1 MEKGNR
7 KNLFVGA
14 VFLSL
19 FILWTILISIIDLK
33 AIGPNNSTVGLAT
46 LNNAFHN
53 LTGVNLLLYNITDW
67 LGLVPIIFVLGFGFL
82 GLVQWIRRKS
92 ILKVDFN
99 ILILGGYYIV
109 VMAIYLL
116 FEEVVINY
124 RPILINGILE
134 ASYPSST
141 TMLVLTVMPTAIMQF
156 NNRLKN
162 KALKK
167 WIFLLINTFIIFMV
181 AARVISGVH
190 WISDIIGG
198 IFLSVGLVMVYK
210 FFSNLK

>member
-7 KNLFVGA
+7 KNLLVGA

-19 FILWTILISIIDLK
+19 FILWTILISFIDLK

-92 ILKVDFN
+92 ILKVDFS

-116 FEEVVINY
+116 FEEVIINY

-141 TMLVLTVMPTAIMQF
+141 TMLVLTVMPTAILQF
-156 NNRLKN
+156 NKRFKN

-167 WIFLLINTFIIFMV
+167 WISLLINAFIIFMV

-198 IFLSVGLVMVYK
+198 VFLSVGLVMLYR

>member
-7 KNLFVGA
+7 KNLLLGA

-141 TMLVLTVMPTAIMQF
+141 TMLVLTVMPTAISQF
-156 NNRLKN
+156 NKRFKN

-167 WIFLLINTFIIFMV
+167 WISLLINAFIIFMV

-198 IFLSVGLVMVYK
+198 IFLSVGLVMLYR

>member
-7 KNLFVGA
+7 KNLLVGA

-19 FILWTILISIIDLK
+19 FILWTILISFIDFK

-116 FEEVVINY
+116 FEEVIINY
-124 RPILINGILE
+124 RPILIKGILE

-141 TMLVLTVMPTAIMQF
+141 TMLVLTVMPTAILQLNKRF
-156 NNRLKN
+156 KN

-167 WIFLLINTFIIFMV
+167 WISLLINAFIIFMV

-198 IFLSVGLVMVYK
+198 VFLSVGLVMLYR

>member
-1 MEKGNR
+1 MEKRNR
-7 KNLFVGA
+7 KNLLVGA

-33 AIGPNNSTVGLAT
+33 AIGPNNSSVGLAT

-141 TMLVLTVMPTAIMQF
+141 TMLVLTVMPTAILQF
-156 NNRLKN
+156 NNRFKN

-167 WIFLLINTFIIFMV
+167 WISLLINAFIIFMV

-198 IFLSVGLVMVYK
+198 IFLSVGLVMLYR

>member
-7 KNLFVGA
+7 KNLLVGA

-141 TMLVLTVMPTAIMQF
+141 TMLVLTVMPTAISQF
-156 NNRLKN
+156 NNRFKN
-162 KALKK
+162 KAIKK
-167 WIFLLINTFIIFMV
+167 WISLLINAFIIFMV

-198 IFLSVGLVMVYK
+198 VFLSVGLVMLYR